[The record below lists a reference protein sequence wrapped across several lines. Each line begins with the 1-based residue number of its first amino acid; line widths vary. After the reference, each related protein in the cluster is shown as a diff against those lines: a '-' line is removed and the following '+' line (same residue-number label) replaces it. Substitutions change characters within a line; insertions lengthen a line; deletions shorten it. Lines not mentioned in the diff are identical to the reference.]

1 MGKNQ
6 LIASFLKFFSGY
18 VLKLGVSDFLAVLA
32 KVHASIMKICLLQSI
47 DPQRLHFAV

>member
-18 VLKLGVSDFLAVLA
+18 VLKLGVSNFLAVLA
-32 KVHASIMKICLLQSI
+32 KVHRSIVKICLSQSV
-47 DPQRLHFAV
+47 DPQRLYFAV